1 MSSWK
6 IVHWDPV
13 SRRGAIQGAHI
24 GPVEF
29 DERSTDVADY
39 RVDEAVAAE
48 VTLDGKVYR
57 VTHVEPLAAR
67 QPVGTEAP
75 ELKDANGFFDY
86 EILSMEA
93 DRLVIGGGD
102 STAYGFECVIT
113 FEGVSFL
120 QLSPLFSH
128 ALFRTA
134 SPEERDSLAVPIAAG
149 QVFCIV
155 TEHGDGKDGPR
166 FFVAADSASVRR
178 EFVQRRSAG

>member
-1 MSSWK
+1 M
-6 IVHWDPV
+6 
-13 SRRGAIQGAHI
+13 
-24 GPVEF
+24 
-29 DERSTDVADY
+29 VAQ
-39 RVDEAVAAE
+39 
-48 VTLDGKVYR
+48 VTLDGAVHR
-57 VTHVEPLAAR
+57 VTCVEPLAAR
-67 QPVGTEAP
+67 QPAGTEAP

-102 STAYGFECVIT
+102 SRAYGFECAIT

-120 QLSPLFSH
+120 QLSPIFSH

-134 SPEERDSLAVPIAAG
+134 SPEERESLALPNDTSK
-149 QVFCIV
+149 VFCIV

-178 EFVQRRSAG
+178 EFVKRLSAG